1 MQISS
6 IGVSALKGGR
16 HRSRDHVRLE
26 PDGPVGD
33 RVFAVVDLEAGR
45 ILRTIEQPS
54 LLGCEARWGNG
65 VLSVEIDGEW
75 ITAELQRSGH
85 EVGLDYWGR
94 TARMEVVEGPWASEF
109 SRFLGRRVALAR
121 SVVAGTVVYGGPV
134 TIATTGS
141 LRRLADESGS
151 DVDERRFRSTLTID
165 TGDAA
170 AHVEDAWIGREL
182 EIGTA
187 RLRVSSGIPRCA
199 VIDLDPDTGVAGTSL
214 LKTLAGYRLRAGE
227 IEFGVYAEVIRP
239 GIVSGGDLARVL
251 PAAPTA

>member
-1 MQISS
+1 MQIST

-16 HRSRDHVRLE
+16 HRSRDQIRLE

-45 ILRTIEQPS
+45 VVRTIEQPS
-54 LLGCEARWGNG
+54 LLGCEARWGSG

-75 ITAELQRSGH
+75 ISAEVEPSGNQ
-85 EVGLDYWGR
+85 VALDYWGR
-94 TARMEVVEGPWASEF
+94 TARMEVIEGPWASEF
-109 SRFLGRRVALAR
+109 SRFLGRRVVLAR
-121 SVVAGTVVYGGPV
+121 SAVPGTVVFGGSV
-134 TIATTGS
+134 TIATSGS
-141 LRRLADESGS
+141 LNRLAAESGTM
-151 DVDERRFRSTLTID
+151 VDARRFRSTLTID

-187 RLRVSSGIPRCA
+187 RLRVSSGVPRCA
-199 VIDLDPDTGVAGTSL
+199 VIDLDPDTGVSGTSL